1 MRYVAGHLAAPESV
15 ERDVAVCQPTV
26 VVLTIA
32 IELTCS
38 RKILNASFCASS
50 ILSLVWSIVLAS
62 TDHFCEGISSSRCGT
77 TGVTASTHIVYERS
91 KCLCCVIE
99 HRHLGIFP
107 NDREIGVSASFRYI
121 DQARQVVEAC
131 FEFKSFQLCSRS

>member
-1 MRYVAGHLAAPESV
+1 MRCVAGHLAAAVSV
-15 ERDVAVCQPTV
+15 GRHITGIQPTV

-32 IELTCS
+32 IESTCS

-50 ILSLVWSIVLAS
+50 IFSLVWSIVLAS

-77 TGVTASTHIVYERS
+77 IGVTASAHIVYERPN
-91 KCLCCVIE
+91 CLCCVIE

-107 NDREIGVSASFRYI
+107 NDREIGVPASFRYI

-131 FEFKSFQLCSRS
+131 LEFKSFQLCSRS

>member
-1 MRYVAGHLAAPESV
+1 MRCVAGHLAAAESV
-15 ERDVAVCQPTV
+15 GHHMTVSQPTV

-32 IELTCS
+32 IKFTCS

-62 TDHFCEGISSSRCGT
+62 TDHFCEVLSSRRCGT
-77 TGVTASTHIVYERS
+77 TGVIASTHIVYERPNR
-91 KCLCCVIE
+91 LCCVIE

-107 NDREIGVSASFRYI
+107 NDREIGVPASFRYI

-131 FEFKSFQLCSRS
+131 FEFKSFQLYSRS